1 MRRVGNPD
9 QGIVLA
15 LSVAQDLD
23 FLPGNEVT
31 HGKLNGL
38 YLKGDQKSLSRRRRK
53 ILVVYAGI
61 PTRVNLIDSLYSF
74 GNYCAE
80 EVSYLNLRY
89 RKVPRCIQKMTFDLI
104 VFHTLF
110 FSIRHDPNSF
120 RLLMQK
126 ALPLAGR
133 GVVKVMTPQDE
144 FINAAG
150 VNEFI
155 RMLGI
160 DMIFSSQ
167 PESEW
172 PAIYGTIY
180 QSRVRIFQIL
190 PGYLDP
196 KRLKKIQNLRE
207 EIGKRPLDIGYR
219 TAGLPPAW
227 FGRHGILKQEI
238 ANVFV
243 EKARRY
249 GIKTDIATSGA
260 HTLHGDEWLRFL
272 CKCKYTLGV
281 EGGTSILDVDGTIK
295 RRTEEYCKRNPGVGF
310 EDIEKACFPGLDG
323 GFRGYV
329 ISPRHLEACATKTCQ
344 VLTEGKYNGILV
356 PGKHYI
362 SVKQDFSNVNEVL
375 ETIVRDD
382 VREQIIDAAYQDI
395 VVSGKYTYKGFVDF
409 VISRSLENSRGQ
421 KETTVQAGRCA
432 RIVYHRMKL
441 SELLDRAIG
450 VLHRRVF
457 TPMRQRFFGR

>member
-1 MRRVGNPD
+1 
-9 QGIVLA
+9 
-15 LSVAQDLD
+15 
-23 FLPGNEVT
+23 
-31 HGKLNGL
+31 
-38 YLKGDQKSLSRRRRK
+38 
-53 ILVVYAGI
+53 
-61 PTRVNLIDSLYSF
+61 
-74 GNYCAE
+74 
-80 EVSYLNLRY
+80 
-89 RKVPRCIQKMTFDLI
+89 
-104 VFHTLF
+104 
-110 FSIRHDPNSF
+110 
-120 RLLMQK
+120 MQK
-126 ALPLAGR
+126 ALPLAKC

-144 FINAAG
+144 FINAKG